1 MITVYDIAKYCGV
14 SPSTVSKVMNN
25 YSSIPLETKN
35 KILKAMKELDYVPNA
50 GARTLSKGKSF
61 NVGVLTY
68 FGTNISPFK
77 HSLFSDILD
86 SFQSEMNKK
95 NYDLLFISK
104 NVRGKDASF
113 LKNCLSRRVDGVL
126 LFGDIKNSELQD
138 VLNSEIPS
146 ISFDYLGNNSS
157 SVSSNNDEM
166 TIKLV
171 DYLVYCGHKK
181 IAFIG
186 GDIENDVSNIRLEA
200 YKKALKKN
208 KIKID
213 GNLIISG
220 RYYETDNIE
229 EIIKNLFKLKN
240 RPTAI
245 MFPDD
250 YTAIAAIKILSKL
263 GLSCPNDVSI
273 TGFDGITVGQLISPS
288 LTTIKQDVKKIGQE
302 LAKELLK
309 MLTNNTHEKKHIIVE
324 GQLIEGESVRKIN

>member
-126 LFGDIKNSELQD
+126 LFGDIKNNELQE
-138 VLNSEIPS
+138 VLNSDIPS

-157 SVSSNNDEM
+157 SVSSNNAEM

-171 DYLVYCGHKK
+171 DYLVSLGHKK
-181 IAFIG
+181 IAFVG
-186 GDIENDVSNIRLEA
+186 GDTENDVSNIRFEA
-200 YKKALKKN
+200 YKKALSKN
-208 KIKID
+208 KIKVD
-213 GNLIISG
+213 DNLIIVS

-229 EIIKNLFKLKN
+229 KTIKSLLELKEK
-240 RPTAI
+240 PTAI

-250 YTAIAAIKILSKL
+250 YTAIAAIKILSKF
-263 GLSCPNDVSI
+263 GLSCPNDISI
-273 TGFDGITVGQLISPS
+273 TGFDGINVGQMISPS

-309 MLTNNTHEKKHIIVE
+309 MLTNNTLEKKHIIVE
-324 GQLIEGESVRKIN
+324 GQLIEGESVKKIN

>member
-126 LFGDIKNSELQD
+126 LFGDIKNNELQE
-138 VLNSEIPS
+138 VLNSDIPS

-157 SVSSNNDEM
+157 SVSSNNAEM

-171 DYLVYCGHKK
+171 DYLVSLGHKK
-181 IAFIG
+181 IAFVG
-186 GDIENDVSNIRLEA
+186 GDTENDVSNIRFEA
-200 YKKALKKN
+200 YKKALSKN
-208 KIKID
+208 KIKVD
-213 GNLIISG
+213 DNLIIVS

-229 EIIKNLFKLKN
+229 KTIKSLLELKEK
-240 RPTAI
+240 PTAI

-250 YTAIAAIKILSKL
+250 YTAIAAIKILSKF
-263 GLSCPNDVSI
+263 GLSCPNDISI
-273 TGFDGITVGQLISPS
+273 TGFDGINVGQMISPS

-309 MLTNNTHEKKHIIVE
+309 ILTNNTLEKKHIIVE
-324 GQLIEGESVRKIN
+324 GQLIEGESVKKIN

>member
-126 LFGDIKNSELQD
+126 LFGDIKNNELQE
-138 VLNSEIPS
+138 VLNSDIPS

-157 SVSSNNDEM
+157 SVSSNNAEM

-171 DYLVYCGHKK
+171 DYLVSLGHKK
-181 IAFIG
+181 IAFVG
-186 GDIENDVSNIRLEA
+186 GDTENDVSNIRFEA
-200 YKKALKKN
+200 YKKALSKN
-208 KIKID
+208 KIKVD
-213 GNLIISG
+213 DNLIIVS

-229 EIIKNLFKLKN
+229 KTIKSLLELKEK
-240 RPTAI
+240 PTAI

-250 YTAIAAIKILSKL
+250 YTAIAAIKILSKF
-263 GLSCPNDVSI
+263 GLSCPNDISI
-273 TGFDGITVGQLISPS
+273 TGFDGINVGQMISPT

-309 MLTNNTHEKKHIIVE
+309 MLTNNTLEKKHIIVE
-324 GQLIEGESVRKIN
+324 GQLIEGESVKKIN

>member
-126 LFGDIKNSELQD
+126 LFGDIKNNELQE
-138 VLNSEIPS
+138 VLNSDIPS

-157 SVSSNNDEM
+157 SVSSNNAEM

-171 DYLVYCGHKK
+171 DYLVSLGHKK
-181 IAFIG
+181 IAFVG
-186 GDIENDVSNIRLEA
+186 GDTENDVSNIRFEA
-200 YKKALKKN
+200 YKKALSKN
-208 KIKID
+208 KIKVD
-213 GNLIISG
+213 DNLIIVS

-229 EIIKNLFKLKN
+229 KTIKSLLELKEK
-240 RPTAI
+240 PTAI

-250 YTAIAAIKILSKL
+250 YTAIAAIKILSKF
-263 GLSCPNDVSI
+263 GLSCPNDISI
-273 TGFDGITVGQLISPS
+273 TGFDGINVGQMISPS

-309 MLTNNTHEKKHIIVE
+309 MLTNNILEKKHIIVE
-324 GQLIEGESVRKIN
+324 GQLIEGESVKKIN

>member
-50 GARTLSKGKSF
+50 GARTLSKGKSY

-86 SFQSEMNKK
+86 SFQFEMNKK

-126 LFGDIKNSELQD
+126 LFGDIKNSDLQD

-171 DYLVYCGHKK
+171 DYLVCCGHKK

-186 GDIENDVSNIRLEA
+186 GDTENDVSNIRLKA
-200 YKKALKKN
+200 YKKALKKH
-208 KIKID
+208 KIKVD
-213 GNLIISG
+213 DNLIISG

-229 EIIKNLFKLKN
+229 EIIKNLLKLKN

-250 YTAIAAIKILSKL
+250 YTAIAAIKIFSKL
-263 GLSCPNDVSI
+263 GLSCPNDISI

-309 MLTNNTHEKKHIIVE
+309 MLTNNTYEKKHIIVE
-324 GQLIEGESVRKIN
+324 GQLIEGESVKKID

>member
-113 LKNCLSRRVDGVL
+113 LKNCLFRRVDGVL
-126 LFGDIKNSELQD
+126 LFGDIKNNELQE
-138 VLNSEIPS
+138 VLNSDIPS

-157 SVSSNNDEM
+157 SVSSNNAEM

-171 DYLVYCGHKK
+171 DYLVSLGHKK
-181 IAFIG
+181 IAFVG
-186 GDIENDVSNIRLEA
+186 GDTENDVSNIRFEA
-200 YKKALKKN
+200 YKKALIKN
-208 KIKID
+208 KIKVD
-213 GNLIISG
+213 DNLIIVS

-229 EIIKNLFKLKN
+229 KTIKNLLELKDK
-240 RPTAI
+240 PTAI

-250 YTAIAAIKILSKL
+250 YTAIAAIKILSKF
-263 GLSCPNDVSI
+263 GLSCPDDISI
-273 TGFDGITVGQLISPS
+273 TGFDGINVGQMISPS

-309 MLTNNTHEKKHIIVE
+309 MLTNNTLEKKHIIVE
-324 GQLIEGESVRKIN
+324 GQLIEGESVKKIN

>member
-126 LFGDIKNSELQD
+126 LFGDIKNNELQE
-138 VLNSEIPS
+138 VLNSDIPS

-157 SVSSNNDEM
+157 SVSSNNAEM

-171 DYLVYCGHKK
+171 DYLVSLGHKK
-181 IAFIG
+181 IAFVG
-186 GDIENDVSNIRLEA
+186 GDTENDVSNIRFEA
-200 YKKALKKN
+200 YKKALSKN
-208 KIKID
+208 KIKVD
-213 GNLIISG
+213 DNLIIVS

-229 EIIKNLFKLKN
+229 KTIKSLLELKDK
-240 RPTAI
+240 PTAI

-250 YTAIAAIKILSKL
+250 YTAIAAIKILSKF
-263 GLSCPNDVSI
+263 GLSCPDDISI
-273 TGFDGITVGQLISPS
+273 TGFDGINVGQMISPS

-309 MLTNNTHEKKHIIVE
+309 MLTNNTLEKKHIIVE
-324 GQLIEGESVRKIN
+324 GQLIEGESVKKIN

>member
-126 LFGDIKNSELQD
+126 LFGDIKNNELQE
-138 VLNSEIPS
+138 VLNSDIPS

-157 SVSSNNDEM
+157 SVSSNNAEM

-171 DYLVYCGHKK
+171 DYLVSLGHKK
-181 IAFIG
+181 IAFVS
-186 GDIENDVSNIRLEA
+186 GDTENDVSNIRFEA
-200 YKKALKKN
+200 YKKALSKN
-208 KIKID
+208 KIKVD
-213 GNLIISG
+213 DNLIVVS

-229 EIIKNLFKLKN
+229 KTIKSLLELKEK
-240 RPTAI
+240 PTAI

-250 YTAIAAIKILSKL
+250 YTAIAAIKILSKF
-263 GLSCPNDVSI
+263 GLSCPNDISI
-273 TGFDGITVGQLISPS
+273 TGFDGINVGQMISPT

-309 MLTNNTHEKKHIIVE
+309 MLTNNTLEKKHIIVE
-324 GQLIEGESVRKIN
+324 GQLIEGESVKKIN

>member
-35 KILKAMKELDYVPNA
+35 KVLKAMKELDYVPNA

-86 SFQSEMNKK
+86 SFQSEINKK

-104 NVRGKDASF
+104 NVRGKDESF
-113 LKNCLSRRVDGVL
+113 LKNCMSRRVDGVL
-126 LFGDIKNSELQD
+126 LFGDIKNKELQE
-138 VLNSEIPS
+138 VLNSDIPS
-146 ISFDYLGNNSS
+146 ISFDYLGDNSS

-166 TIKLV
+166 TIQLV
-171 DYLVYCGHKK
+171 NYLVSLGHKR
-181 IAFIG
+181 IAFVG
-186 GDIENDVSNIRLEA
+186 GDTENDVSNIRLEA
-200 YKKALKKN
+200 YKKGLKANNIELDK
-208 KIKID
+208 K
-213 GNLIISG
+213 LIISG
-220 RYYETDNIE
+220 RYYATDTIE
-229 EIIKNLFKLKN
+229 QTIKKLLSIENK
-240 RPTAI
+240 PTAI

-250 YTAIAAIKILSKL
+250 YTAIAAIKILNKL

-273 TGFDGITVGQLISPS
+273 TGFDGINVGQMITPT
-288 LTTIKQDVKKIGQE
+288 LTTIKQDVKKIGEE

-309 MLTNNTHEKKHIIVE
+309 MLSTNTKNNKHIIVE
-324 GQLIEGESVRKIN
+324 GRLIEGESTRKLI